1 MGVGQEDPSQ
11 VVALAS
17 VWILL
22 LIFGSAAIMLPV
34 IYGVGRAFNDAIHS
48 RYFFPSGRSPFDMI
62 EMLNVVL
69 FIGLG
74 CLVGYPVASA
84 SGKIFS
90 SIHTDRKFNA
100 LLHVWETT
108 CSVENY

>member
-22 LIFGSAAIMLPV
+22 FLFGSSAILVPV
-34 IYGVGRAFNDAIHS
+34 VYAIGQALNEAMHS
-48 RYFFPSGRSPFDMI
+48 RDLFYMGRSPFDMI
-62 EMLNVVL
+62 MMLNAGL

-84 SGKIFS
+84 SGKM
-90 SIHTDRKFNA
+90 HP
-100 LLHVWETT
+100 
-108 CSVENY
+108 